1 VNSLWGWVGFN
12 VVVLAILALDLGV
25 LHRRSEK
32 VSLKEAASWSA
43 VWVALSL
50 GFAFAIYQTM
60 GKESG
65 LEFLTGYL
73 IEYALSV
80 DNIFVFVLIF
90 TYFKVPEKYQHR
102 VLFWGIIGALVLRGV
117 MIVAGSAL
125 VTRFAWT
132 LYIFGAFLVFTG
144 VKMAFQKDEDVYN
157 PERDPILRLAR
168 RLVPVTDDY
177 HGDKF
182 FIRQPGKTGRL
193 RYAATPLFIVLLIV
207 DTTDI
212 IFATDSIPAIFAVTR
227 DPFIVYT
234 SNICAVLGLR
244 ALYFLLASVVD
255 KFVYLKLGLSLVLVF
270 IGGKMLL
277 EHFVHCRSSRR
288 WAWSVRSWPPRSL
301 PRSGGHGQ
309 GTKACL
315 WVTPETSATSF
326 GYLPPLYIHLRISE
340 CDSLHARHSLR
351 CLSLL
356 RSRARWLKMPERIWR
371 WIFA

>member
-25 LHRRSEK
+25 LHRREAK
-32 VSLKEAASWSA
+32 VSVREAATWSG

-50 GFAFAIYQTM
+50 CFAFAVYRTM
-60 GKESG
+60 GREPG

-90 TYFKVPEKYQHR
+90 SYFNVPEKYQHR
-102 VLFWGIIGALVLRGV
+102 VLFWGIVGALVLRGV

-144 VKMAFQKDEDVYN
+144 LRMALQKADAAYN
-157 PERDPILRLAR
+157 PERDPVLRLSR
-168 RLVPVTDDY
+168 RLISVTNDY
-177 HGDKF
+177 HGDSF
-182 FIRQPGKTGRL
+182 FVRTRDKDGKSHL
-193 RYAATPLFIVLLIV
+193 AATPLFIVMVIV
-207 DTTDI
+207 NTTDI

-244 ALYFLLASVVD
+244 ALYFLLAGVVD
-255 KFVYLKLGLSLVLVF
+255 KFVYLKLGLSIILIF
-270 IGGKMLL
+270 IGLKMLL
-277 EHFVHCRSSRR
+277 EAFIHIPIV
-288 WAWSVRSWPPRSL
+288 ASL
-301 PRSGGHGQ
+301 GVVGAVL
-309 GTKACL
+309 GT
-315 WVTPETSATSF
+315 S
-326 GYLPPLYIHLRISE
+326 
-340 CDSLHARHSLR
+340 
-351 CLSLL
+351 
-356 RSRARWLKMPERIWR
+356 
-371 WIFA
+371 IFASVKWPGERH

>member
-1 VNSLWGWVGFN
+1 MNSLWGWVGFN
-12 VVVLAILALDLGV
+12 VVVLAILALDLGI
-25 LHRRSEK
+25 LHRRSAK
-32 VSLKEAASWSA
+32 VSLKEAATWSA

-50 GFAFAIYQTM
+50 CFAFAVYRTM

-90 TYFKVPEKYQHR
+90 SYFNVPEKYQHR

-144 VKMAFQKDEDVYN
+144 VKMALQKDEDAYN
-157 PERDPILRLAR
+157 PERDPVLRLVR
-168 RLVPVTDDY
+168 RLVPVTEDY
-177 HGDKF
+177 RGDKF
-182 FIRQPGKTGRL
+182 FVREPDKAGRI

-255 KFVYLKLGLSLVLVF
+255 KFVYLKLGLSLVLIF

-277 EHFVHCRSSRR
+277 EHFVHLPIVASLGVVGAVLAASIV
-288 WAWSVRSWPPRSL
+288 ASLKWPRK
-301 PRSGGHGQ
+301 GH
-309 GTKACL
+309 
-315 WVTPETSATSF
+315 
-326 GYLPPLYIHLRISE
+326 
-340 CDSLHARHSLR
+340 
-351 CLSLL
+351 
-356 RSRARWLKMPERIWR
+356 
-371 WIFA
+371 

>member
-1 VNSLWGWVGFN
+1 MNSLWGWIWFN
-12 VVVLAILALDLGV
+12 VAVLAILALDLGV
-25 LHRRSEK
+25 LHRKSSK
-32 VSLKEAASWSA
+32 VSLKEAAIWSG

-50 GFAFAIYQTM
+50 CFAFAIYRNM

-90 TYFKVPEKYQHR
+90 SYFSVPEKYQHR

-144 VKMAFQKDEDVYN
+144 IRMALQKDDAAYDA
-157 PERDPILRLAR
+157 ERDPVLRLAR
-168 RLVPVTDDY
+168 KLIPVTPDY
-177 HGDKF
+177 RGDKF
-182 FIRQPGKTGRL
+182 FVKEPDKTGRM
-193 RYAATPLFIVLLIV
+193 RFAATPLFIVLIIV

-244 ALYFLLASVVD
+244 ALYFLLANVVD

-270 IGGKMLL
+270 IGAKMLL
-277 EHFVHCRSSRR
+277 EHFLHIPIVV
-288 WAWSVRSWPPRSL
+288 ALGVVGL
-301 PRSGGHGQ
+301 VL
-309 GTKACL
+309 GTA
-315 WVTPETSATSF
+315 
-326 GYLPPLYIHLRISE
+326 
-340 CDSLHARHSLR
+340 
-351 CLSLL
+351 
-356 RSRARWLKMPERIWR
+356 
-371 WIFA
+371 IFASVKWPRTGH

>member
-1 VNSLWGWVGFN
+1 MNSLWGWVGFN

-25 LHRRSEK
+25 LHRRSAK
-32 VSLKEAASWSA
+32 VSLKEAATWSA

-90 TYFKVPEKYQHR
+90 TYFGVPEKYQHR

-125 VTRFAWT
+125 VTRFAWS

-144 VKMAFQKDEDVYN
+144 LKMALQKDEDVYN

-182 FIRQPGKTGRL
+182 FVRQPHKTGKS

-277 EHFVHCRSSRR
+277 EHFVHLPIV
-288 WAWSVRSWPPRSL
+288 ASL
-301 PRSGGHGQ
+301 GVVGAVLAASIV
-309 GTKACL
+309 A
-315 WVTPETSATSF
+315 
-326 GYLPPLYIHLRISE
+326 
-340 CDSLHARHSLR
+340 SLR
-351 CLSLL
+351 WP
-356 RSRARWLKMPERIWR
+356 RTGH
-371 WIFA
+371 